1 MDDFPRVSSDSPAV
15 VFVNPDS
22 RGGRAAAPILGIQEL
37 FAARAFPAE
46 FVVTGSGEELEGRAR
61 AAIGRGRHLLVA
73 FGGDGT
79 FHGLVNAAFGADVVL
94 GVLPAGGGNDLAR
107 ALGLPRDLEAAVDA
121 VLHGRPRYLD
131 LLRAR
136 TADGRERLYA
146 GGGGVGLDAEAMQYA
161 SGAYRRIPGRF
172 RYIASA
178 LRALWG
184 FAPVDVKAEFPGGEL
199 PAIQASA
206 LLAGVLNTP
215 TYGGGLRLAPSAQ
228 CDDGWLD
235 VVIVENLTA
244 WEVLGVLPALVTSGE
259 LRASRVQRGR
269 ARRVRL
275 TTSRPCLFQ
284 GDGEIL
290 GPAPVE
296 IEVVPRAVRILAPP
310 QR

>member
-1 MDDFPRVSSDSPAV
+1 MQAV
-15 VFVNPDS
+15 
-22 RGGRAAAPILGIQEL
+22 QEQ
-37 FAARAFPAE
+37 FAARSFPAE
-46 FVVTGSGEELEGRAR
+46 FVVPGSGKELEAGAR
-61 AAIGRGRHLLVA
+61 AAIANGRHLLLA
-73 FGGDGT
+73 LGGDGT
-79 FHGLVNAAFGADVVL
+79 FQGLANATFGADVVL

-107 ALGLPRDLEAAVDA
+107 ALGLPGDLEAAVDA
-121 VLHGRPRYLD
+121 VLQGKPRCVD

-161 SGAYRRIPGRF
+161 SGAYRHIPGRF

-184 FAPVDVKAEFPGGEL
+184 FAPVDVIAEFPGSDLQTFE
-199 PAIQASA
+199 AKA
-206 LLAGVLNTP
+206 LLASVLNTP
-215 TYGGGLRLAPSAQ
+215 AYGGGLRLAPEAQ

-244 WEVLGVLPALVTSGE
+244 GEVLGVLPALLKKGE
-259 LRASRVQRGR
+259 LRTPRLRRYR
-269 ARRVRL
+269 AQNVRL

-290 GPAPVE
+290 GPAPVQ
-296 IEVVPRAVRILAPP
+296 IEVIARAVRILAPA
-310 QR
+310 QH